1 MLDGVMI
8 GLADAGC
15 ASLVESSPR
24 GADFLPCGGSGG
36 DEGAVRVTGNLKSL
50 FISPLLIRLRSAS
63 RSGSTSVSP
72 SSSMVGSKRDVRAL
86 DSGLEGG

>member
-15 ASLVESSPR
+15 ASLVESSSR
-24 GADFLPCGGSGG
+24 GAVFLPCGGSGG
-36 DEGAVRVTGNLKSL
+36 DEGAVRVIGNLKSL
-50 FISPLLIRLRSAS
+50 FISPLLI

-86 DSGLEGG
+86 DSGLEGDWPG